1 MVGRDATGHPREFP
15 IREAA
20 RRRLPEKFNTGS
32 LYTRRVQG
40 VDAAVEDVK
49 PRRGRP
55 KIAGLQEAR
64 RKAIVAA
71 AFAVFTQ
78 KGYDDTSIGD
88 IAAHAGIGHGT
99 IYRYFTS
106 KRELLDHVF
115 DFAVEKTVQALAV
128 DELTQAPAD
137 REQALALIHTVG
149 TRLFDLVDREP
160 GLLKLLTVQ
169 CSAIDPEL
177 RDRVTG
183 LYSIL
188 DSEMSRGLQH
198 LAPEAD
204 GGEWT
209 RMARL
214 AVGMIGPGLVMTLLG
229 DSDDAKRSRFLQ
241 SAQAMVDRGVLTAV
255 AEQESAK

>member
-1 MVGRDATGHPREFP
+1 MIA
-15 IREAA
+15 
-20 RRRLPEKFNTGS
+20 GS

-40 VDAAVEDVK
+40 ADAAAESSK

-64 RKAIVAA
+64 RKTIVAA

-88 IAAHAGIGHGT
+88 IAAHAGVGHGT

-115 DFAVEKTVQALAV
+115 DFAVEKTVDALAV
-128 DELTQAPAD
+128 DELAHAPAD
-137 REQALALIHTVG
+137 REEALQLVRTVG

-160 GLLKLLTVQ
+160 GLLKLITVQ
-169 CSAIDPEL
+169 CSAIDAEL

-183 LYSIL
+183 LMSIL
-188 DSEMSRGLQH
+188 DGQLSRGLDH
-198 LAPEAD
+198 LAPSDDDD
-204 GGEWT
+204 GDWT
-209 RMARL
+209 RMGRL

-229 DSDDAKRSRFLQ
+229 DSDDAKRTRFLE
-241 SAQAMVDRGVLTAV
+241 SAQAMIDRGVLAPQDST
-255 AEQESAK
+255 Q